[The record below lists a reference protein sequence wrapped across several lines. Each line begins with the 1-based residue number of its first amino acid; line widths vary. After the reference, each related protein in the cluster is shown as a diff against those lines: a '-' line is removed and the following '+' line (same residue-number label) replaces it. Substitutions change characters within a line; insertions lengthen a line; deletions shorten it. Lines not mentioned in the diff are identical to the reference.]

1 MSRRKELCSFKLLR
15 VAAVLVV
22 GALSS
27 CGGEAPAPGG
37 VAPAA
42 DVAAAAA
49 ATATAT
55 ATDETDRG
63 RGIVNGVDLAGN
75 RVLLEHEAMPK
86 IGMGSMTMYFEAT
99 SDIDLARFVEGDAVQ
114 VEVKRGRD
122 GSFRIMA
129 MCLAAA
135 DAADCLP
142 SIGTQ

>member
-22 GALSS
+22 GTLSS

-49 ATATAT
+49 ATAT

>member
-22 GALSS
+22 GTLSS

-42 DVAAAAA
+42 DVAAA
-49 ATATAT
+49 ATAT

-99 SDIDLARFVEGDAVQ
+99 SDIDLARFVEGDGVQ

>member
-22 GALSS
+22 GTLSS

-42 DVAAAAA
+42 DVAAA

-99 SDIDLARFVEGDAVQ
+99 SDIDLARFVEGDGVQ